1 MANDLIE
8 KTMDTIELLQAADK
22 WVDENYTRPTA
33 TDRLMA
39 RNAFLV
45 AANLTVTQMRREFQS
60 ITK

>member
-39 RNAFLV
+39 RKPQLC
-45 AANLTVTQMRREFQS
+45 
-60 ITK
+60 